1 MRTRFYRR
9 HPDEYR
15 NMVREKCDRLLM
27 DNQADEA
34 VVLQTVRG
42 RLSAEEYRVVCAALD
57 QIAQRS
63 RHIATQLCVLTKDE
77 STLCLTSPTSQ
88 ATPDRPCDG

>member
-15 NMVREKCDRLLM
+15 NMVRDICDRLLM

-77 STLCLTSPTSQ
+77 STPCSPDEPSD
-88 ATPDRPCDG
+88 A

>member
-15 NMVREKCDRLLM
+15 NMVRDICDRLLM

-77 STLCLTSPTSQ
+77 SAPCSPDKPSD
-88 ATPDRPCDG
+88 ARPPPRDG